1 MLAVAVLGNRHICRR
16 ANTTRCC
23 LQALMHLASD
33 AVRAAGESPFL
44 DGTLGSAS
52 GVLCAINLPPI
63 NQLFDTGVGT
73 TAVLQGMQVGVRK
86 QVIFVLLVR
95 PFARGQLCTAACPS
109 SSAHPR
115 TRHVLCLQTV
125 DGERRAVHLAA
136 QAAAGALSTMS
147 GPLCQDFVLCAE
159 PRPMAEALGDG
170 TAVEVEVT
178 LLVLRLPDGQR
189 GAAGSMPRPS
199 VQQQRFGVGPSVPLP
214 LRQQKPQ
221 PQRLP
226 ASSWNM
232 LSAMAGGASSSASKA
247 AMSTPAEPADL
258 PAASAGAASAGRQ
271 PAMHPASLQQQPRD
285 IPNFFGG
292 SRRQQQQ
299 QQKPAEAPPQQQAP
313 ARAAG
318 SAVHQHAPLQEPGI
332 GVQVAQPPGVSSQQ
346 QQSQEQHKRM
356 TVGDYL
362 VNSLTAQSLD
372 LPPAVS
378 SQFVSGFLAT
388 GMLQQSPG

>member
-1 MLAVAVLGNRHICRR
+1 
-16 ANTTRCC
+16 
-23 LQALMHLASD
+23 
-33 AVRAAGESPFL
+33 
-44 DGTLGSAS
+44 
-52 GVLCAINLPPI
+52 
-63 NQLFDTGVGT
+63 
-73 TAVLQGMQVGVRK
+73 
-86 QVIFVLLVR
+86 
-95 PFARGQLCTAACPS
+95 
-109 SSAHPR
+109 
-115 TRHVLCLQTV
+115 
-125 DGERRAVHLAA
+125 
-136 QAAAGALSTMS
+136 
-147 GPLCQDFVLCAE
+147 
-159 PRPMAEALGDG
+159 MAEALGDG
-170 TAVEVEVT
+170 MAVEVEVM

-189 GAAGSMPRPS
+189 GTAGSMPCPS

-232 LSAMAGGASSSASKA
+232 LSAIAGGASSSASKA

-285 IPNFFGG
+285 IPNFWGG

-299 QQKPAEAPPQQQAP
+299 QQKPAEAPPQQLAP

-332 GVQVAQPPGVSSQQ
+332 RVQVAQPPGVSSQQ

-378 SQFVSGFLAT
+378 SHNLCQAFWHGWSMPISQACSSDRLADRLKNLR
-388 GMLQQSPG
+388 GDCPSVAKLAQADKWLNNIYSLPERSS